1 MTLFLWESNRGV
13 YVGQLHSSTMKRSDR
28 PILTTHAGR
37 LDGPPELTKLSR
49 DVMAGRV
56 AGEQGTVG
64 SAVTTR
70 ALSCLAIAACVF
82 TAAACSSQVANQAEK
97 TTGVTVF
104 EGARLITGDGSAP
117 IEDSA
122 FIVQDSRFFGVGRR
136 GEVQVP
142 AGAARVDLTGK
153 TVMPAKVDV
162 HGHLGYEN
170 VVAGTTSKENY
181 TRENLI
187 DHLERYAYLG
197 FSAVISIADLV
208 EREIMPGD
216 HLNVFQ
222 APRDPKMPKT
232 GRFPWGDVPFR
243 MQEEVVP
250 NAALFRTAGPGMS
263 WPGAGAGGHPSRNDV
278 MYPVTTEEEARR
290 AVQDYVKNKIAF
302 VKIWVDT
309 RDGKLKTLT
318 PPLYRAIIDE
328 ASKHNVPVAAH
339 TVTLADAKELYKA
352 GLVGATHIPVR
363 GGELPDEELLAII
376 RERVAKSD
384 RPIWFNEP
392 GNLVAL
398 GPQAWD
404 DPLLWEML
412 PREQV
417 MAQQGDDFKRM
428 TPKVVERAR
437 QTTRETGEAA
447 KALIGAGMKLVYG
460 SDNGSA
466 GRGFGWYEQLKF
478 ENWVTMGFTP
488 AEAIVMAT
496 RDSAAVGQFNTG
508 MVAAG
513 KSADFIVLDANP
525 LENIANTRRIN
536 RVYLRGQ
543 EVDRAGLRARWQ
555 ARWKPTTTQ

>member
-1 MTLFLWESNRGV
+1 L
-13 YVGQLHSSTMKRSDR
+13 
-28 PILTTHAGR
+28 
-37 LDGPPELTKLSR
+37 
-49 DVMAGRV
+49 
-56 AGEQGTVG
+56 
-64 SAVTTR
+64 
-70 ALSCLAIAACVF
+70 F
-82 TAAACSSQVANQAEK
+82 TAAACSSQVENQAGR

-117 IEDSA
+117 IENSA
-122 FIVQDSRFFGVGRR
+122 FIVQDNLFSGVGRR

-142 AGAARVDLTGK
+142 AGAVRVDLTGK

-162 HGHLGYEN
+162 HAHFGYEN

-181 TRENLI
+181 TRENLV

-232 GRFPWGDVPFR
+232 GRFPWGDVPLR

-278 MYPVTTEEEARR
+278 MYPVTTEAEARR
-290 AVQDYVKNKIAF
+290 AVQDYVKNKVAF

-309 RDGKLKTLT
+309 REGKLKTLI

-328 ASKHNVPVAAH
+328 ASKHNVSVTAH
-339 TVTLADAKELYKA
+339 TVTLSDAKELYKA

-363 GGELPDEELLAII
+363 GGEVPDEELLAII

-392 GNLVAL
+392 GNLAAL

-428 TPKVVERAR
+428 TPEVVERGR
-437 QTTRETGEAA
+437 RSTRETGQAA
-447 KALIGAGMKLVYG
+447 KALIEAGMKLVYG

-536 RVYLRGQ
+536 SVYLRGQ

-555 ARWKPTTTQ
+555 ARWKPTTSTQ